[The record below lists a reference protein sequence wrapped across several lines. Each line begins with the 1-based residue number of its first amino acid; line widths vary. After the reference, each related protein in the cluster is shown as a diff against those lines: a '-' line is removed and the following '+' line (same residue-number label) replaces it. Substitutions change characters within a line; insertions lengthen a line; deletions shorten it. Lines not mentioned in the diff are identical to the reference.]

1 MRSVHELDGGVVV
14 AEVLDHELS
23 VHCVDS
29 SINLRVVRVGLPARA
44 LVWIV
49 TTERCDTF
57 WNTYFTATGVR
68 PRRSRRRRRAER
80 NAELSGEAVSL
91 DE

>member
-1 MRSVHELDGGVVV
+1 MSLMVV
-14 AEVLDHELS
+14 
-23 VHCVDS
+23 S
-29 SINLRVVRVGLPARA
+29 SLQRCWITSSAFTVSIPPSTCAWFGFGLPARA

-80 NAELSGEAVSL
+80 NAELCGEAVSL